1 MAPCPLPINCLMLK
15 IAEPEWPPA
24 LPCPLPQSDESEPL
38 PIWWPACIAMS
49 NPNLDPNPTTYDQGA
64 SRSGMSLERRD
75 EPGSTFKAFTVNKI
89 RRGVLLDSHLST
101 ESECVPCIDFLL
113 RSP

>member
-15 IAEPEWPPA
+15 IAEPEWPPAGPA

-64 SRSGMSLERRD
+64 SRSGMSAATNLVRRSKPSLCGRLE
-75 EPGSTFKAFTVNKI
+75 EEF
-89 RRGVLLDSHLST
+89 LLDSR
-101 ESECVPCIDFLL
+101 
-113 RSP
+113 RSFEY

>member
-15 IAEPEWPPA
+15 NAEPEWPPA

-64 SRSGMSLERRD
+64 SRSGIERRD
-75 EPGSTFKAFTVNKI
+75 EPGSTFKAFTVRNKI
-89 RRGVLLDSHLST
+89 GRGVFARFSF
-101 ESECVPCIDFLL
+101 EY
-113 RSP
+113 

>member
-24 LPCPLPQSDESEPL
+24 LPCPLPQTDESEPL

-64 SRSGMSLERRD
+64 SRSGMSAATNVA
-75 EPGSTFKAFTVNKI
+75 STFKAFTVRNKI
-89 RRGVLLDSHLST
+89 GRGVFARFSAL
-101 ESECVPCIDFLL
+101 I
-113 RSP
+113 

>member
-64 SRSGMSLERRD
+64 SRSGMSAATNLVRRSK
-75 EPGSTFKAFTVNKI
+75 PSLCGRKI
-89 RRGVLLDSHLST
+89 GRGVFARFSAL
-101 ESECVPCIDFLL
+101 I
-113 RSP
+113 

>member
-24 LPCPLPQSDESEPL
+24 LPCPLPQTDESEPL

-75 EPGSTFKAFTVNKI
+75 VTWFDVQSLHCEQ
-89 RRGVLLDSHLST
+89 DSKRSFARLSF
-101 ESECVPCIDFLL
+101 EY
-113 RSP
+113 

>member
-24 LPCPLPQSDESEPL
+24 LPCPLPQTDESEPL

-64 SRSGMSLERRD
+64 SRSGMSAATNLVRRSKPSLCGTRLE
-75 EPGSTFKAFTVNKI
+75 EEF
-89 RRGVLLDSHLST
+89 LLDSR
-101 ESECVPCIDFLL
+101 
-113 RSP
+113 RSFEY

>member
-64 SRSGMSLERRD
+64 SRSGMSAATNLVRRSK
-75 EPGSTFKAFTVNKI
+75 PSLCGRKI
-89 RRGVLLDSHLST
+89 GRGDFLLDSR
-101 ESECVPCIDFLL
+101 
-113 RSP
+113 RSFEY

>member
-24 LPCPLPQSDESEPL
+24 LPCPLPQTDESEPL

-64 SRSGMSLERRD
+64 SRSGM
-75 EPGSTFKAFTVNKI
+75 TFKAFDCSTVRNKI
-89 RRGVLLDSHLST
+89 GKGVFARLSF
-101 ESECVPCIDFLL
+101 EY
-113 RSP
+113 